1 MTRVI
6 NTSDPAARAEDIAE
20 ALFTPSGS
28 VGSEPVPVLAYPAGA
43 DRLARREAL
52 RPVYEAIVARIGA
65 PTLLGGAVGG
75 PRVRWCTRERILQL
89 SGDHTHAELSVHD
102 ADEFERDEWWTFD
115 RTRPARSGQ
124 PHRFDA
130 LPYTWQLDRKGP
142 GFATSWTYNGVKV
155 ADDWDHAV
163 TGLEL
168 MLAAWVE
175 QYPVQAPG
183 DWIAFTLWTSRD
195 WRRDMIVSY
204 TPADHG
210 RELAVCIHDR
220 GIEQTEERQAKMRE
234 RGWQILDEH
243 QWWRTKLPETD
254 PDAPRLIAELII
266 AECRARKATCPDELC
281 AHSISAGDNGEL
293 WLTGLGLPTRPSRGE
308 HY

>member
-1 MTRVI
+1 MAHMMNASEHAV
-6 NTSDPAARAEDIAE
+6 RAGEIAE
-20 ALFTPSGS
+20 TLFNTPGALAP
-28 VGSEPVPVLAYPAGA
+28 EPVTVLAYPDGAG
-43 DRLARREAL
+43 RLARREAL

-65 PTLLGGAVGG
+65 PTLLGGSASG
-75 PRVRWCTRERILQL
+75 PSVRWCTRERILLL

-102 ADEFERDEWWTFD
+102 ADRFVDEEWKTFD
-115 RTRPARSGQ
+115 RTKPGRKGQ
-124 PHRFDA
+124 PHAFDA

-142 GFATSWTYNGVKV
+142 GNATSWTFNGIFV
-155 ADDWDHAV
+155 AGSWDHAV

-183 DWIAFTLWTSRD
+183 DWIGFNLWTARD

-220 GIEQTEERQAKMRE
+220 GSEQTAERQAQMGE
-234 RGWQILDEH
+234 RGWHTLTDH
-243 QWWRTKLPETD
+243 QWWRTELPETD
-254 PDAPRLIAELII
+254 PDGPRLIAELMI
-266 AECRARKATCPDELC
+266 AECRARRATCPDELR
-281 AHSISAGDNGEL
+281 AHDISAGDNGDL
-293 WLTGLGLPTRPSRGE
+293 WLTGLGLPTHPSRGE
-308 HY
+308 HF